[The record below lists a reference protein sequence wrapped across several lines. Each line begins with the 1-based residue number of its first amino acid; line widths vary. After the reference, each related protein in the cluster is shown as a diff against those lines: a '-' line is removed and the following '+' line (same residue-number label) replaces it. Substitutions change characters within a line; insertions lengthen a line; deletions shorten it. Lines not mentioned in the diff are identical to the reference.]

1 MKSLRHRLPPL
12 TSLMFFEAAAR
23 TLNFTR
29 AAEELHVSQAAVS
42 KQIRQLEEGLGFSL
56 FERVGRRVQLSPRGA
71 QLHGKVSAA
80 FNYLA
85 DAVDELS
92 LKRSSTVVTL
102 AANTAISH
110 FWLSEVMKDFRD
122 QNPSFAAS
130 IRTIT
135 SDHTSDLFHDSVDIA
150 VVYDATQRI
159 DWTGHLLFE
168 EEIFPV
174 ASPAY
179 VESHPLAGEGPEALL
194 SQTLLEYERI
204 EPNWINWAAWF
215 ASLGIESKR
224 VKATE
229 YGNNYI
235 VLVDAAIRGRGV
247 TLGTRYLLDGELRSG
262 RLARLS
268 SVSVRPGR
276 GYFLMR
282 NDQRP
287 KRPEVEQ
294 LYDWLASYRSSEEDA
309 TSRGHQGKPR
319 T

>member
-42 KQIRQLEEGLGFSL
+42 KQIRQLEEGLGFAL
-56 FERVGRRVQLSPRGA
+56 FERVGRRVQLSARGT
-71 QLHGKVSAA
+71 QLHRKVSAA

-92 LKRSSTVVTL
+92 VKRSASMVTL

-122 QNPSFAAS
+122 RNPSFAAG

-135 SDHTSDLFHDSVDIA
+135 SDQPSDVFDDSVDLA
-150 VVYDATQRI
+150 VVYDPGQRI
-159 DWTGHLLFE
+159 DWTAELLFE

-179 VESHPLAGEGPEALL
+179 IARHPLAGDGPEALL
-194 SQTLLEYERI
+194 SQVLLEYERLQ
-204 EPNWINWAAWF
+204 PNWINWSIWF
-215 ASLGIESKR
+215 KSLGIEPNR

-235 VLVDAAIRGRGV
+235 VLVDAATRGRGV
-247 TLGTRYLLDGELRSG
+247 TLGTRHLLDAEIRSG

-268 SVSVRPGR
+268 SLSVRPGR

-282 NDQRP
+282 NDLRP
-287 KRPEVEQ
+287 LSPEVEQ
-294 LYDWLASYRSSEEDA
+294 LHSWIAGYRAS
-309 TSRGHQGKPR
+309 
-319 T
+319 

>member
-12 TSLMFFEAAAR
+12 TGLMFFEAAAR

-42 KQIRQLEEGLGFSL
+42 KQIRQLEEGLGFAL
-56 FERVGRRVQLSPRGA
+56 FERVGRRVQLTPRGA
-71 QLHGKVSAA
+71 QLQSKVSAA

-92 LKRSSTVVTL
+92 VKRSAAVVTL

-110 FWLSEVMKDFRD
+110 FWLSEVMKDFRSR
-122 QNPSFAAS
+122 NPNFAAS

-135 SDHTSDLFHDSVDIA
+135 SDQTSDLFHDSVDIA
-150 VVYDATQRI
+150 VVYDASQRI
-159 DWTGHLLFE
+159 DWTGQLLFE

-179 VESHPLAGEGPEALL
+179 VESHPLTGEGPDALL
-194 SQTLLEYERI
+194 AQILLEYERL

-215 ASLGIESKR
+215 ASLGIEPKR

-247 TLGTRYLLDGELRSG
+247 TLGTRYLLDAEIRSA

-268 SVSVRPGR
+268 SLNVRSGR

-282 NDQRP
+282 NGQRP
-287 KRPEVEQ
+287 VRPEVEQ
-294 LYDWLASYRSSEEDA
+294 VHRWIADYPLS
-309 TSRGHQGKPR
+309 
-319 T
+319 

>member
-42 KQIRQLEEGLGFSL
+42 KQIRQLEEGLGFVL
-56 FERVGRRVQLSPRGA
+56 FERVGRRVQLSPRGT

-85 DAVDELS
+85 DAVDEIS
-92 LKRSSTVVTL
+92 VKRSATMVTL

-122 QNPSFAAS
+122 RNPSFSAS

-135 SDHTSDLFHDSVDIA
+135 SDQPSDLFDDSVDL
-150 VVYDATQRI
+150 VVAYDPGQRI
-159 DWTGHLLFE
+159 DWTAQLLFE

-179 VESHPLAGEGPEALL
+179 IESHPLLSDDPEALL
-194 SQTLLEYERI
+194 SQVLLEYERLQ
-204 EPNWINWAAWF
+204 PNWINWSIWF
-215 ASLGIESKR
+215 KSLGIEPSR
-224 VKATE
+224 VRATE

-235 VLVDAAIRGRGV
+235 VLVDAATRGRGV
-247 TLGTRYLLDGELRSG
+247 TLGTRHLLDAEIRSG
-262 RLARLS
+262 KLARLS
-268 SVSVRPGR
+268 SLSVRPGR

-287 KRPEVEQ
+287 LNPEVEQ
-294 LYDWLASYRSSEEDA
+294 LYSWIARYRVNQEIREG
-309 TSRGHQGKPR
+309 T
-319 T
+319 

>member
-12 TSLMFFEAAAR
+12 TGLMFFEAAAR

-42 KQIRQLEEGLGFSL
+42 KQIRQLEEGLGFAL
-56 FERVGRRVQLSPRGA
+56 FERVGRRVQLTPRGA
-71 QLHGKVSAA
+71 QLQSKVSAA

-92 LKRSSTVVTL
+92 VKRSAAVVTL

-110 FWLSEVMKDFRD
+110 FWLSEVMKDFRSR
-122 QNPSFAAS
+122 NPNFAAS

-135 SDHTSDLFHDSVDIA
+135 SDQTSDLFHDSVDIA
-150 VVYDATQRI
+150 VVYDASQRI
-159 DWTGHLLFE
+159 DWTGQLLFE

-179 VESHPLAGEGPEALL
+179 VESHPLTGDGPDALL
-194 SQTLLEYERI
+194 AQILLEYERL

-215 ASLGIESKR
+215 ASLGIEPKR

-247 TLGTRYLLDGELRSG
+247 TLGTRYLLDAEIRSA

-268 SVSVRPGR
+268 SLNVRSGR

-287 KRPEVEQ
+287 VRPEVEQ
-294 LYDWLASYRSSEEDA
+294 VHRWIADYPLS
-309 TSRGHQGKPR
+309 
-319 T
+319 

>member
-42 KQIRQLEEGLGFSL
+42 KQIRQLEQGLGFPL
-56 FERVGRRVQLSPRGA
+56 FERVGRRVQLSPRGV
-71 QLHGKVSAA
+71 QLHNKVSAA

-85 DAVDELS
+85 DAVGELS
-92 LKRSSTVVTL
+92 DRRGGAVVTL

-122 QNPSFAAS
+122 ANPTFAAS

-135 SDHTSDLFHDSVDIA
+135 SDQTSDLFDDSVDLA
-150 VVYDATQRI
+150 VVYDAGQRI
-159 DWTGHLLFE
+159 DWTGQLLFE

-179 VESHPLAGEGPEALL
+179 VERHPLSGDEPEALL
-194 SQTLLEYERI
+194 SQILLEYERL
-204 EPNWINWAAWF
+204 EPNWINWSTWF
-215 ASLGIESKR
+215 TSLGVASER

-247 TLGTRYLLDGELRSG
+247 TLGTRYLLDGEIRSG
-262 RLARLS
+262 TLTRLS
-268 SVSVRPGR
+268 SLSVCSGR

-282 NDQRP
+282 NGQRP
-287 KRPEVEQ
+287 LRPEVEQ
-294 LYDWLASYRSSEEDA
+294 LYNWIASYQLD
-309 TSRGHQGKPR
+309 
-319 T
+319 

>member
-42 KQIRQLEEGLGFSL
+42 KQIRQLEEGLGFAL
-56 FERVGRRVQLSPRGA
+56 FERTGRRVQLSPRGT
-71 QLHGKVSAA
+71 QLHNKVSAA

-85 DAVDELS
+85 DAVDEIS
-92 LKRSSTVVTL
+92 DKRNASMVTV

-110 FWLSEVMKDFRD
+110 FWLSEVMRDFRAR
-122 QNPSFAAS
+122 NPSFAAS

-135 SDHTSDLFHDSVDIA
+135 SDQPSDLFNDGVDL
-150 VVYDATQRI
+150 VVAYDPGKRI
-159 DWTGHLLFE
+159 NWTAQLLFE

-179 VESHPLAGEGPEALL
+179 IESHPLTGDGPEALL
-194 SQTLLEYERI
+194 SQVLLEYERI
-204 EPNWINWAAWF
+204 QPNWINWSIWF
-215 ASLGIESKR
+215 KSLGVDPSR
-224 VKATE
+224 VRATE
-229 YGNNYI
+229 YGNNYN
-235 VLVDAAIRGRGV
+235 VLVDAASRGRGV
-247 TLGTRYLLDGELRSG
+247 TLGTRHLLDSEIRSG

-268 SVSVRPGR
+268 SLSVRPGR

-287 KRPEVEQ
+287 LSPEVEQ
-294 LYDWLASYRSSEEDA
+294 LHGWIAGYRVN
-309 TSRGHQGKPR
+309 
-319 T
+319 

>member
-12 TSLMFFEAAAR
+12 TGLMFFEAAAR

-42 KQIRQLEEGLGFSL
+42 KQIRQLEEGLGFAL
-56 FERVGRRVQLSPRGA
+56 FERVGRRVQLTPRGA
-71 QLHGKVSAA
+71 QLQSKVSAA

-92 LKRSSTVVTL
+92 VKRSAAVVTL

-110 FWLSEVMKDFRD
+110 FWLSEVMKDFRSR
-122 QNPSFAAS
+122 NPNFAAS

-135 SDHTSDLFHDSVDIA
+135 SDQTSDLFHDSVDIA
-150 VVYDATQRI
+150 VVYDASQRI
-159 DWTGHLLFE
+159 DWTGQLLFE

-179 VESHPLAGEGPEALL
+179 VESHPLTGDGPDALL
-194 SQTLLEYERI
+194 AQILLEYERL

-215 ASLGIESKR
+215 ASLGIEPKR

-247 TLGTRYLLDGELRSG
+247 TLGTRYLLDAEIRSG

-268 SVSVRPGR
+268 SLNVRSGR

-287 KRPEVEQ
+287 VRPEVEQ
-294 LYDWLASYRSSEEDA
+294 VHRWIADYPLS
-309 TSRGHQGKPR
+309 
-319 T
+319 

>member
-1 MKSLRHRLPPL
+1 MRSLRHRLPPL
-12 TSLMFFEAAAR
+12 TGLMFFEAAAR
-23 TLNFTR
+23 TSNFTR

-42 KQIRQLEEGLGFSL
+42 KQIRQLEEGLGFAL
-56 FERVGRRVQLSPRGA
+56 FERAGRRVQLSPRGT

-92 LKRSSTVVTL
+92 VKRGTVVVTL

-110 FWLSEVMKDFRD
+110 FWLSEVLKDFR
-122 QNPSFAAS
+122 NHHPNFAAG

-135 SDHTSDLFHDSVDIA
+135 SDQTPDLFHDAVDIA
-150 VVYDATQRI
+150 VVYDASQRI
-159 DWTGHLLFE
+159 DWTGQLLFE

-179 VESHPLAGEGPEALL
+179 IEDHALTGDGPEALL
-194 SQTLLEYERI
+194 SQTLLEYERL

-215 ASLGIESKR
+215 ASLGIDARR

-229 YGNNYI
+229 YGNNYV

-247 TLGTRYLLDGELRSG
+247 TLGTRYLLDGEIQAG

-268 SVSVRPGR
+268 SLSVRPGR

-282 NDQRP
+282 NGQRP
-287 KRPEVEQ
+287 PRPEVEQ
-294 LYDWLASYRSSEEDA
+294 LYRWIADYRSS
-309 TSRGHQGKPR
+309 
-319 T
+319 

>member
-1 MKSLRHRLPPL
+1 
-12 TSLMFFEAAAR
+12 MFFEAAAR

-29 AAEELHVSQAAVS
+29 AAQELHVSQAAVS
-42 KQIRQLEEGLGFSL
+42 KQIRQLEEGLGFVL

-71 QLHGKVSAA
+71 QLHSKVSAA

-85 DAVDELS
+85 DAVDEITV
-92 LKRSSTVVTL
+92 KRSASTVTL

-122 QNPSFAAS
+122 RNPSFSAS

-135 SDHTSDLFHDSVDIA
+135 SDQPSDLFDDSVDI
-150 VVYDATQRI
+150 VVAYDPGQRI
-159 DWTGHLLFE
+159 DWTAQLLFE

-179 VESHPLAGEGPEALL
+179 IKSHPLLSDDPEALL
-194 SQTLLEYERI
+194 SQVLLEYERLQ
-204 EPNWINWAAWF
+204 PNWINWSIWF
-215 ASLGIESKR
+215 KSLGIEPSR

-235 VLVDAAIRGRGV
+235 VLVDAASCGRGV
-247 TLGTRYLLDGELRSG
+247 TLGTRHLLDAEIRSG

-268 SVSVRPGR
+268 SLSVRPGR
-276 GYFLMR
+276 GYFLMH

-287 KRPEVEQ
+287 LSPEVEQ
-294 LYDWLASYRSSEEDA
+294 LYSWIAGYRVN
-309 TSRGHQGKPR
+309 
-319 T
+319 